1 MGCHFLLQGIFPTQG
16 SNPGLS
22 HCRWILYRLSHQESL
37 NTQLGKLK
45 LRGSFY
51 CVHLKKWISSY
62 LLQLKFYRNSNWDQ
76 VANLAR
82 RGKDILPT
90 VPFRPQ
96 PLLDHNPLRSNIIDG
111 RLVPQSKIYCCAN
124 IWGNAW
130 WAGKSKYPFH
140 TPCDFMIQICPFCLN
155 TTMTI
160 QGSLFQTALLYI
172 FLLNSA
178 EFPLFIAFIFHF
190 EFHPHKALQSIIL
203 CLRYQTFES
212 NFKTF

>member
-16 SNPGLS
+16 SNPGLP

-76 VANLAR
+76 IANLAR

-140 TPCDFMIQICPFCLN
+140 TYTLWFHDSDMSI
-155 TTMTI
+155 
-160 QGSLFQTALLYI
+160 LFKH
-172 FLLNSA
+172 N
-178 EFPLFIAFIFHF
+178 HD
-190 EFHPHKALQSIIL
+190 HP
-203 CLRYQTFES
+203 R
-212 NFKTF
+212 